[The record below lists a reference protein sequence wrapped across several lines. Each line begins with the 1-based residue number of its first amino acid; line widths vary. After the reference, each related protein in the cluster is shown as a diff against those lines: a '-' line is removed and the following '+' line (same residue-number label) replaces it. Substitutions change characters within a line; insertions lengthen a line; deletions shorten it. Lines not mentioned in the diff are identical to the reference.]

1 MSGFG
6 NPEDMGVAV
15 YLAMPIV
22 EVGDGTEPLPH
33 TRGTFTPTANL
44 TDGDGRLGTGLLA
57 TLADSIG
64 GLTSGLA
71 CLPDW
76 IVTTNLTM
84 RRAADALE
92 DDRGTGPLTL
102 DVRVLRRGRSAV
114 VTRIDVVDD
123 SNHAVATSW
132 MTCAILTPANGP
144 PAFVRPLRADRE
156 RSTDPAFDIT
166 PSEFFSLT
174 STETPGTV
182 SLRVSDLLRNPWGI
196 LHGGSVAVIADA
208 AARSLV
214 AGEATAIHYL
224 SPGRVGPVVA
234 TATSAGRRHDEHLVR
249 VEIRD
254 HGADDRLM
262 SLAMATVRAVD

>member
-76 IVTTNLTM
+76 
-84 RRAADALE
+84 
-92 DDRGTGPLTL
+92 
-102 DVRVLRRGRSAV
+102 
-114 VTRIDVVDD
+114 
-123 SNHAVATSW
+123 
-132 MTCAILTPANGP
+132 ILTPANGP

-214 AGEATAIHYL
+214 AGEATAGPTPDIIVTDIAIHYL